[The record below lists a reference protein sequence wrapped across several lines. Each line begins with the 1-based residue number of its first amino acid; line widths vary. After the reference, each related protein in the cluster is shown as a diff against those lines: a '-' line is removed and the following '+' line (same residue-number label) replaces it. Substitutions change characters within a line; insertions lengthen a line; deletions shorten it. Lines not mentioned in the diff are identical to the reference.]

1 MLKFGI
7 VGAENS
13 HCAAIASLCNV
24 QKKVAARAVAV
35 WGEKPKFARAAAE
48 RAQIPAIVGDWRE
61 MLGMVDGI
69 MIDHRH
75 AKYHAEPAMFFVERG
90 VPCFVDKP
98 FTFTL
103 VEGRRLC
110 ALARKKRV
118 PITSFS
124 ILPMQRSFAGLKRAM
139 RGIGDVISLTSSGP
153 ADLRSKYG
161 GIFFYGIHQVDAI
174 IELLGPDIDRVE
186 VRRYGQNGIATM
198 TTTGGAMV
206 TMYCIKEGQ
215 RSFHCS
221 AVGTKGIVDWTNE
234 YDETIYLNG
243 ARTFLRMFRTGKA
256 PFSHERMLAPVAVLE
271 AMAKSL
277 ERGRPMKVM
286 RQEV

>member
-1 MLKFGI
+1 MLKIGI
-7 VGAENS
+7 VGAENT

-48 RAQIPAIVGDWRE
+48 RAQIPTIVGDWRE

-75 AKYHAEPAMFFVERG
+75 AKYHAEPAQFFIERG

-103 VEGRRLC
+103 DEGRRLC

-124 ILPMQRSFAGLKRAM
+124 ILPMQKSFAGLKRAM

-153 ADLRSKYG
+153 VDLRSKYG
-161 GIFFYGIHQVDAI
+161 GVFFYGIHQVDAI

-186 VRRYGQNGIATM
+186 VRPYGQNGIATM
-198 TTTGGAMV
+198 TTSGGAMV
-206 TMYCIKEGQ
+206 TMYCVKEGQ
-215 RSFHCS
+215 RTFHWS
-221 AVGTKGIVDWTNE
+221 AVGAKGIVDWTNE

-243 ARTFLRMFRTGKA
+243 AQTFLRMFRTGKA
-256 PFSHERMLAPVAVLE
+256 PFSQERMLAPVAVLE

-277 ERGRPMKVM
+277 ERGRPVKVAKLTS
-286 RQEV
+286 